1 MSRENRKTNV
11 EEDVFVALEREEKDR
26 PALLLSL
33 FNEAITLTRQKNERK
48 SAFCKRR
55 LGLLHDLSKA
65 LKAAGFIKQ
74 LVAGKDSASEPYEIV
89 ARTQL
94 SQLWNESYLKL
105 LIEACGRVI
114 RKRNA
119 KMETETETELRR
131 ALFRIRNQL
140 LTPSTPSPSSEA
152 EKPTGATDS
161 SEDTQKK
168 ERISSPRKLAE
179 FNRCAK
185 AVKKLEASGMTRQDA
200 TANFVHKTEQD
211 PEKQLKERNR
221 LLKLFSRHP
230 AYFNQA

>member
-1 MSRENRKTNV
+1 MLRENRKTNI
-11 EEDVFVALEREEKDR
+11 EEDVLVALEREEKVR

-33 FNEAITLTRQKNERK
+33 FNEAITLTRKKYERK
-48 SAFCKRR
+48 SAFCERR
-55 LGLLHDLSKA
+55 LSLLHDLSKA

-89 ARTQL
+89 AWTQL
-94 SQLWNESYLKL
+94 SQLWNKSYLKL
-105 LIEACGRVI
+105 LIEDCGRVI

-119 KMETETETELRR
+119 KMETETELRR

-168 ERISSPRKLAE
+168 EKISSPRKLAE

-185 AVKKLEASGMTRQDA
+185 AVKKLVANGMTRKDA
-200 TANFVHKTEQD
+200 TTKFVERTEQD
-211 PEKQLKERNR
+211 PEKQRKQRNR
-221 LLKLFSRHP
+221 LLKLFSRYP
-230 AYFNQA
+230 AYFKQA